1 MFRLWSHGNMVL
13 DKFCI
18 VILVLLVQFY
28 CLHALADGIRIK
40 EKMLEFSSTVL
51 LTLSLYYKQLNIF

>member
-1 MFRLWSHGNMVL
+1 MAL

-40 EKMLEFSSTVL
+40 EKMVEFSSTVL

>member
-1 MFRLWSHGNMVL
+1 MAL

-28 CLHALADGIRIK
+28 CLRALADGIRIK
-40 EKMLEFSSTVL
+40 EEMLEFSSTVL